1 MAVSMPSGSTPQRSP
16 SVFWL
21 LIPLVLLA
29 LVAGAL
35 GAFASQTIK
44 PIEKPAYF
52 QLFSPAS
59 SS

>member
-44 PIEKPAYF
+44 PI
-52 QLFSPAS
+52 
-59 SS
+59 